1 MARQYSPKTFL
12 RKAPNKLLKKYLAKH
27 NVGTDL
33 QWEHLAETDIDLAF
47 EAMENAPEPARREI
61 DGRVAALYGL

>member
-12 RKAPNKLLKKYLAKH
+12 RKAPNKLLKEYLAKH

-33 QWEHLAETDIDLAF
+33 QWEHLAE
-47 EAMENAPEPARREI
+47 AR
-61 DGRVAALYGL
+61 DGRPRSHPRSRQGSG